1 MKNHKPLKIMEYKF
15 EEAQRLSPLRL
26 GRITASGIYSIMGSP
41 RTKGQL
47 LTETAKTYLNKR
59 IAERLTGQ
67 QESTFDNVAMSY
79 GRDMEAVALNRYVE
93 TTLNAIE
100 PMEFIEYGTD
110 CGCTPDGRVIG
121 EKIGVEVKCPYSSAV
136 MVEYLQIRTQEELK
150 DSYPNHY
157 YQIMSSLMFT
167 GFVRWDFVAFDP
179 RMLEPEKQIHIVPV
193 LPDEND
199 FDLLRIKISQSID
212 YINSML

>member
-1 MKNHKPLKIMEYKF
+1 MELIA
-15 EEAQRLSPLRL
+15 EQTNLSPLRL

-67 QESTFDNVAMSY
+67 PESTFDNVAMAY
-79 GRDMEAVALNRYVE
+79 GRDMESVALNRYVE
-93 TTLNAIE
+93 TTLNALE
-100 PMEFIEYGTD
+100 PMGFVEYGTD
-110 CGCTPDGRVIG
+110 AGCTPDARVIG
-121 EKIGVEVKCPYSSAV
+121 EQIGVEVKCPYSSAV
-136 MVEYLQIRTQEELK
+136 MVEYLQIRNQEELK
-150 DSYPNHY
+150 DNFPNHY

-167 GFVRWDFVAFDP
+167 NFVRWDFVAFDP
-179 RMLEPEKQIHIVPV
+179 RIIDPAKQIHIVPV
-193 LPDEND
+193 LPDDND
-199 FDLLRIKISQSID
+199 FDLLRIKIAQSID